1 MRLPQINRKYLKLF
15 DWYTLLLLVVISLT
29 GVLTIYSATR
39 PILSSH
45 QPSYYIKQLLWIV
58 IGIVCVF
65 AVVLYDYL
73 WLKNFAYVL
82 YIFGIV
88 MLVLVLMVGR
98 SGLGAQ
104 RWFDVGI
111 FSFQPSELF
120 RVILIVAIGKYLSSV
135 KGQLTKWPLGFSA
148 IIFGLLPFILI
159 IKQPHLGTGLILL
172 MTYFFMAL
180 SKKIERR
187 IIITL
192 VVLAVMVAPLLIK
205 PMWNS
210 LKDYQ
215 KKRIVAFIDP
225 SRDPRGIGYQ
235 IEQSKITIGAGMIFG
250 RGYLKGTQGP
260 LKFLPEKH
268 TDFIFSV
275 FAEEWG
281 FAGSIF
287 IFALYLLLFMR
298 GIDTAMKAKDDF
310 ARHVAIGIT
319 FMLFLYFLINIGM
332 VIGVMPVVG
341 VPIPLMSYGG
351 TSIVTNYIAVGI
363 LINIRMRRLVLL

>member
-1 MRLPQINRKYLKLF
+1 MPLPRINRKYLKLF
-15 DWYTLLLLVVISLT
+15 DWYTLLLLLIISLT
-29 GVLTIYSATR
+29 GVLTVYSATR
-39 PILSSH
+39 PILSSM
-45 QPSYYIKQLLWIV
+45 QPNYYIKQLLWIV
-58 IGIVCVF
+58 IGLVCVF
-65 AVVLYDYL
+65 AMVLYDYV
-73 WLKNFAYVL
+73 WLKNLAYVL
-82 YIFGIV
+82 YIVGII
-88 MLVLVLMVGR
+88 MLILVLMVGR

-120 RVILIVAIGKYLSSV
+120 RVILILAIGKYMNSV
-135 KGQLTKWPLGFSA
+135 KGQLTKWDFILSA
-148 IIFGLLPFILI
+148 VIFALIPFILI

-172 MTYFFMAL
+172 ATYFFMAL

-187 IIITL
+187 ILTTL
-192 VVLAVMVAPLLIK
+192 VVAVVLLAPLLGK
-205 PMWNS
+205 PIWNN

-215 KKRIVAFIDP
+215 KNRIVAFIDP

-235 IEQSKITIGAGMIFG
+235 IEQSKITIGSGMIVG

-281 FAGSIF
+281 FAGSVVIF
-287 IFALYLLLFMR
+287 SLYLLLFLR
-298 GIDTAMKAKDDF
+298 GIDTALKAKDDF
-310 ARHVAIGIT
+310 ASLVAIGIT

-351 TSIVTNYIAVGI
+351 TSIITNFLAVGI

>member
-1 MRLPQINRKYLKLF
+1 MPLPRINRKYLKLF
-15 DWYTLLLLVVISLT
+15 DWYTLLLLLIISLT
-29 GVLTIYSATR
+29 GVLTVYSATR
-39 PILSSH
+39 PILSSL
-45 QPSYYIKQLLWIV
+45 QPNYYLKQLLWIA
-58 IGIVCVF
+58 IGLVCLF
-65 AVVLYDYL
+65 AMVLYDYV

-82 YIFGIV
+82 YIFGLL
-88 MLVLVLMVGR
+88 MLVLVLIVGR

-104 RWFDVGI
+104 RWFDLGI

-120 RVILIVAIGKYLSSV
+120 RVILIIAIGKYMSSV
-135 KGQLTKWPLGFSA
+135 KGQLTKWTFISSSV
-148 IIFGLLPFILI
+148 IFGLIPFTLI

-172 MTYFFMAL
+172 ATYFFMAL
-180 SKKIERR
+180 SKKIEKR
-187 IIITL
+187 IVTTL
-192 VVLAVMVAPLLIK
+192 VVAVVLLTPLLGK
-205 PMWNS
+205 PIWNN

-215 KKRIVAFIDP
+215 KNRIVAFVDP

-235 IEQSKITIGAGMIFG
+235 IEQSKITIGSGMILG

-281 FAGSIF
+281 FAGSLVIF
-287 IFALYLLLFMR
+287 SLYLLLFLR
-298 GIDTAMKAKDDF
+298 GIDTAIKAKDDF
-310 ARHVAIGIT
+310 ASYVAIGIT

-351 TSIVTNYIAVGI
+351 TSIVTNFLAVGI

>member
-1 MRLPQINRKYLKLF
+1 MPLPRINRQYLKLF
-15 DWYTLLLLVVISLT
+15 DWYTLLLLLVISLT
-29 GVLTIYSATR
+29 GVLTVYSATR
-39 PILSSH
+39 PILSSL
-45 QPSYYIKQLLWIV
+45 QPNYYIKQLLWIV
-58 IGIVCVF
+58 IGMVCVF
-65 AVVLYDYL
+65 AMVLYDYL

-82 YIFGIV
+82 YIVGIV
-88 MLVLVLMVGR
+88 MLILVLIVGR

-104 RWFDVGI
+104 RWFDLGL

-120 RVILIVAIGKYLSSV
+120 RVILIIAIAKYLSSI
-135 KGQLTKWPLGFSA
+135 KGQLTKWTFISSA
-148 IIFGLLPFILI
+148 IIFGLVPFILI

-187 IIITL
+187 ILTTMLVI
-192 VVLAVMVAPLLIK
+192 VVLLGPLLGK
-205 PMWNS
+205 PIWKN

-215 KKRIVAFIDP
+215 KNRIVAFIDP

-235 IEQSKITIGAGMIFG
+235 IEQSKITIGSGMIVG

-281 FAGSIF
+281 FVGSVVIF
-287 IFALYLLLFMR
+287 SLYLLLFLR
-298 GIDTAMKAKDDF
+298 GVDTALKAKDDF
-310 ARHVAIGIT
+310 AGYVAIGIT

-351 TSIVTNYIAVGI
+351 TSIITNFLAVGI

>member
-1 MRLPQINRKYLKLF
+1 MPLPRINRKYLKLF
-15 DWYTLLLLVVISLT
+15 DWYTLLLLLIISLT
-29 GVLTIYSATR
+29 GVLTVYSATR
-39 PILSSH
+39 PILSSM
-45 QPSYYIKQLLWIV
+45 QPNYYIKQLLWIV
-58 IGIVCVF
+58 IGLVCVF
-65 AVVLYDYL
+65 AMVLYDYV
-73 WLKNFAYVL
+73 WLKNLAYVL
-82 YIFGIV
+82 YIVGII
-88 MLVLVLMVGR
+88 MLILVLMVGR

-120 RVILIVAIGKYLSSV
+120 RVILILAIGKYMNSV
-135 KGQLTKWPLGFSA
+135 KGQLTKWDFILSA
-148 IIFGLLPFILI
+148 VIFALIPFILI

-172 MTYFFMAL
+172 ATYFFMAL

-187 IIITL
+187 ILTTL
-192 VVLAVMVAPLLIK
+192 VVAVVLLAPLLGK
-205 PMWNS
+205 PIWNN

-215 KKRIVAFIDP
+215 KNRIVAFIDP

-235 IEQSKITIGAGMIFG
+235 IEQSKITIGSGMIVG

-281 FAGSIF
+281 FAGSVVIF
-287 IFALYLLLFMR
+287 SLYLLLFLR
-298 GIDTAMKAKDDF
+298 GIDTALKAKDDF
-310 ARHVAIGIT
+310 ASLVAIGIT

-351 TSIVTNYIAVGI
+351 TSIITNFLAIGI

>member
-1 MRLPQINRKYLKLF
+1 MPLPRINRKYLKLF
-15 DWYTLLLLVVISLT
+15 DWYTLLLLLIISLT
-29 GVLTIYSATR
+29 GVLTVYSATR
-39 PILSSH
+39 PILSSL
-45 QPSYYIKQLLWIV
+45 QPNYYLKQLLWIA
-58 IGIVCVF
+58 IGLVCLF
-65 AVVLYDYL
+65 AMVLYDYV

-82 YIFGIV
+82 YIFGLL
-88 MLVLVLMVGR
+88 MLVLVLIVGR

-104 RWFDVGI
+104 RWFDLGI

-120 RVILIVAIGKYLSSV
+120 RVILIVAIGKYMSSV
-135 KGQLTKWPLGFSA
+135 KGQLTKWTFISSSV
-148 IIFGLLPFILI
+148 IFGLIPFTLI

-172 MTYFFMAL
+172 ATYFFMAL
-180 SKKIERR
+180 SKKIEKR
-187 IIITL
+187 IVTTL
-192 VVLAVMVAPLLIK
+192 VVAVVLLTPLLGK
-205 PMWNS
+205 PIWNN

-215 KKRIVAFIDP
+215 KNRIVAFVDP

-235 IEQSKITIGAGMIFG
+235 IEQSKITIGSGMILG

-281 FAGSIF
+281 FAGSLVIF
-287 IFALYLLLFMR
+287 SLYLLLFLR
-298 GIDTAMKAKDDF
+298 GIDTAIKAKDDF
-310 ARHVAIGIT
+310 ASYVAIGIT

-351 TSIVTNYIAVGI
+351 TSIVTNFLAVGI